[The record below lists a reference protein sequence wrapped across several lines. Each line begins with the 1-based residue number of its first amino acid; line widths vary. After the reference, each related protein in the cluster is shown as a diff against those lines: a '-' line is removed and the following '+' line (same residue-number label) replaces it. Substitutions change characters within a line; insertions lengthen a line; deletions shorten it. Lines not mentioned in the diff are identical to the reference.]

1 VADIRLLVHGLRPPA
16 LDELGLAGAIRQ
28 YVATLGPNDLTI
40 NVDVPET
47 LPALPA
53 AVEVA
58 AYRIAQEAINNV
70 TSHAQSTSCTVRLVF
85 DGQLS
90 LEIIDDGIGLP
101 QDGSMGIGLV
111 SMSDRA
117 AELGGTCITES
128 VPNGG
133 TRVIARL
140 PVNNSK

>member
-1 VADIRLLVHGLRPPA
+1 M
-16 LDELGLAGAIRQ
+16 
-28 YVATLGPNDLTI
+28 
-40 NVDVPET
+40 
-47 LPALPA
+47 
-53 AVEVA
+53 
-58 AYRIAQEAINNV
+58 
-70 TSHAQSTSCTVRLVF
+70 RLVF

-101 QDGSMGIGLV
+101 QGGSMGIGLG

-128 VPNGG
+128 LPTGG
-133 TRVIARL
+133 ARVIARL